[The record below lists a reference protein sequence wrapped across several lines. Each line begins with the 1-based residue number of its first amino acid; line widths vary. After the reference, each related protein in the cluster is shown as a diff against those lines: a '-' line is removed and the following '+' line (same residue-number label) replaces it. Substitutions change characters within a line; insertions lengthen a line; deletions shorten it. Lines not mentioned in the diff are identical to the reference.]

1 MAEIQRG
8 VVIGGKRSAISRV
21 FHSKND
27 QETIAA
33 WRLDLNRILHI
44 FNVRSITSAWPS
56 LTVHFQTELAI
67 DTNLVV
73 SDVHQRVVNT
83 HTITKYTHTIAKD
96 THTIVSDI
104 HRTMV
109 QGQEGTDSKDLSVSV
124 TYTLSTS
131 ESTLTIP

>member
-8 VVIGGKRSAISRV
+8 VVEGGKRNAISRV

-27 QETIAA
+27 QETIAG

-67 DTNLVV
+67 NTNVVV
-73 SDVHQRVVNT
+73 SDVH
-83 HTITKYTHTIAKD
+83 
-96 THTIVSDI
+96 TIVSNI

-109 QGQEGTDSKDLSVSV
+109 QGQEGTGSKDLSVGV
-124 TYTLSTS
+124 TYTLFTT